1 MLFGFPSMD
10 EKKNSCNLY
19 WIPLCRLT
27 NFPLTVKAVN
37 ASFMPNPIL
46 LKGV

>member
-1 MLFGFPSMD
+1 MLFGFPGMD
-10 EKKNSCNLY
+10 KKKPVVICTAG
-19 WIPLCRLT
+19 LT

-37 ASFMPNPIL
+37 ALFMPNPIL

>member
-1 MLFGFPSMD
+1 MLFGFPGMD
-10 EKKNSCNLY
+10 EKKTVVICTGSLSAG
-19 WIPLCRLT
+19 LT

-37 ASFMPNPIL
+37 ALFMPNPIL